1 MHKDGYILLP
11 AAAHSGVIS
20 VEEALFKR
28 RSIREYSLEAILIN
42 ELTQLLWSA
51 QGITGAGGI
60 RTAPSAGALYPL
72 EIYTVIAKVKE
83 ISEGVYKFH
92 SASNALERFVKGD
105 VRKQLA
111 WAALDQKFLQ
121 EIPLILII
129 AAVYERT
136 TLKYRSRGIRYVHM
150 EAGHVAENIC
160 LQATALNLGTVIVGA
175 FDDAGVQKILNLPE
189 SELPLCLIPVG
200 RKLINDM

>member
-1 MHKDGYILLP
+1 MDKEGYILLP
-11 AAAHSGVIS
+11 TAAHCGVIS
-20 VEEALFKR
+20 VEEALLKR
-28 RSIREYSLEAILIN
+28 RSIREYSPEAIFIN
-42 ELTQLLWSA
+42 ELTQILWSA

-72 EIYTVIAKVKE
+72 EIYAVIAKVKE
-83 ISEGVYKFH
+83 ISEGVYKYH
-92 SASNALERFVKGD
+92 AASDALELFVQGD

-111 WAALDQKFLQ
+111 WAALDQKFL
-121 EIPLILII
+121 EETPLILII

-136 TLKYRSRGIRYVHM
+136 TIKYSSRGIRYVHM

-175 FDDAGVQKILNLPE
+175 FDDAGVHKVLNLPDD
-189 SELPLCLIPVG
+189 ELPLCLIPVG
-200 RKLINDM
+200 RKLINGM